1 MKIVFLDRKSIGRD
15 LDLSEFYEFGEVVMH
30 DHTPDE
36 DVPERVKD
44 ADIIIINKTP
54 INKETI
60 GGAEKL
66 KLVCITATGTNNLD
80 KEYLAERG
88 IAWRNVANYST
99 ENVAQH
105 TFAILFYLWEHL
117 RYYDDYVKEGRYA
130 EDTQFTHFGKVFSE
144 LSGKTW
150 GIIGLGNIGRRVAG
164 IATAFGCRVQYY
176 STTGKNHASDYK
188 EVSFD
193 ELLATSDIISIH
205 APLNASTEGLIN
217 KAALSKMKKEA
228 VLLNLGRGPIVVEK
242 DLREALDEGL
252 IRAAGLDVLSE
263 EPMSKESPFL
273 GFKDSDRLF
282 ITPHIAWASLEAR
295 TRLMHMVAKNIREF
309 LG

>member
-117 RYYDDYVKEGRYA
+117 RFYDDYVKEGRYA
-130 EDTQFTHFGKVFSE
+130 EDTQF
-144 LSGKTW
+144 
-150 GIIGLGNIGRRVAG
+150 
-164 IATAFGCRVQYY
+164 
-176 STTGKNHASDYK
+176 
-188 EVSFD
+188 
-193 ELLATSDIISIH
+193 
-205 APLNASTEGLIN
+205 
-217 KAALSKMKKEA
+217 
-228 VLLNLGRGPIVVEK
+228 
-242 DLREALDEGL
+242 
-252 IRAAGLDVLSE
+252 
-263 EPMSKESPFL
+263 
-273 GFKDSDRLF
+273 
-282 ITPHIAWASLEAR
+282 
-295 TRLMHMVAKNIREF
+295 
-309 LG
+309 

>member
-176 STTGKNHASDYK
+176 STTGKNHASDYR

-263 EPMSKESPFL
+263 EPMSRESPFL

-282 ITPHIAWASLEAR
+282 ITPHIAWASIEAR
-295 TRLMHMVAKNIREF
+295 TRLMHMVANNIREF